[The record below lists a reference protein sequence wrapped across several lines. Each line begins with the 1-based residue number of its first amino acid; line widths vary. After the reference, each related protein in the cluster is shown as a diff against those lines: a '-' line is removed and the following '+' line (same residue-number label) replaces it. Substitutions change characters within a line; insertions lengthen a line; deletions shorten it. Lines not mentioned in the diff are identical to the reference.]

1 MILQNNQTDLVL
13 VPAGQ
18 LKPLDTICG
27 FQVRPGFFLDFGA
40 TVIPG
45 GVNFT
50 IQSHKATSCEL
61 STGKRKSPLPFFH
74 FLIITASDSAIP

>member
-40 TVIPG
+40 TVIRIRQPPA
-45 GVNFT
+45 NFY
-50 IQSHKATSCEL
+50 C